1 MTPAVRHCTS
11 SDGLSLHA
19 LDWAPAPYAPRRID
33 VLCLAG
39 LTRHARDFDDVA
51 ARLAA
56 RGHRVFCPD
65 LRGRGRSDY
74 ARDPATYSPPQYFD
88 DLRAQCVAARL
99 DAFAV
104 VGTSFGGL
112 LAMALASVMAGSVRG
127 IAMNDIGPEV
137 ATEGARRI
145 LDYISVDRPAA
156 DWAAAASELRA
167 FLPDVLADDP
177 QGWAKL
183 VRNTYREAP
192 DGRLH
197 FDWDVRLSAGLRPGP
212 DPEIDLWALWRG
224 TARVP
229 VLVVR
234 GGKSDVLSAP
244 TLAKMRASR
253 RDLAVLELPG
263 LGHAPTLDEPAARD
277 ATDAWLARIET

>member
-1 MTPAVRHCTS
+1 GEKGRTGVTPAVRHCTS

-112 LAMALASVMAGSVRG
+112 LAMALASVMAGPVRG

-145 LDYISVDRPAA
+145 LDYISVDRPRPRRSGQRTR
-156 DWAAAASELRA
+156 W
-167 FLPDVLADDP
+167 P
-177 QGWAKL
+177 
-183 VRNTYREAP
+183 REAS
-192 DGRLH
+192 RAATSSKS
-197 FDWDVRLSAGLRPGP
+197 RA
-212 DPEIDLWALWRG
+212 WRVNP
-224 TARVP
+224 ARQRTSIR
-229 VLVVR
+229 R
-234 GGKSDVLSAP
+234 GA
-244 TLAKMRASR
+244 
-253 RDLAVLELPG
+253 
-263 LGHAPTLDEPAARD
+263 
-277 ATDAWLARIET
+277 